1 MAAARDAMVTR
12 STFVRRFAT
21 LPARSFARA
30 AAAVFVVA
38 LVLTGHAAE
47 RVHEPLVADAGGLQ
61 IGLRV
66 LASGVLFLYADE
78 HGDSRAH
85 PTTGLGDPHHVL
97 VVVSSPAGPLDKA
110 EVRVGAFAIGGAA
123 DGGRE
128 ERRLSAMRVDGQL
141 AYGAPFRLLR
151 DQRYRIEV
159 TVNAPGASF
168 PVTASFDY
176 LHRL

>member
-1 MAAARDAMVTR
+1 MAATRGAIVIR
-12 STFVRRFAT
+12 STWVRRFAT
-21 LPARSFARA
+21 LLARSFAPA
-30 AAAVFVVA
+30 AAALFAVTLA
-38 LVLTGHAAE
+38 LASHAAE
-47 RVHEPLVADAGGLQ
+47 RVHEPLVAEAGGLR
-61 IGLRV
+61 IELRV

-85 PTTGLGDPHHVL
+85 PTTGLDDPHHVL

-110 EVRVGAFAIGGAA
+110 EVRAGALAIGGIA
-123 DGGRE
+123 DGRRE
-128 ERRLSAMRVDGQL
+128 DKRLSTMRVDGQL

-159 TVNAPGASF
+159 TVNAPGSSRPA
-168 PVTASFDY
+168 TASFDY